1 MIARG
6 LTLVLAALAGSG
18 CVMHER
24 YRYVQEQAPCF
35 APGSDPVPG
44 APGERRPFPSVDC
57 RSALFKAAFVE
68 FDEAGGLIDPAQADK
83 AMALVLHE
91 KARAANGKVITFVYV
106 HGWKNNGNQAAPGAK
121 PKDVEKFFM
130 ALSELGYRAW
140 QANPAGPVP
149 VVGIYIGWR
158 GKSLMGPGAINWL
171 SYWGRRNTANRI
183 GGDALTAL
191 LNRAIETSVPNRDD
205 RSRVV
210 LVGHSFG
217 ARVLERAVEN
227 GVMLY
232 DPEALRSQAE
242 PVKPRVD
249 LVFYVNAAND
259 SRLGLARVQA
269 LRQQPITVRHP
280 DYDPV
285 KCTSG
290 NAAGDPICR
299 DYPLLV
305 AITSRGDAATR
316 RVQPFANAINFDG
329 DNPPFPPLPPDEF
342 LDDPPTRGQLRG
354 TAPANLPFL
363 QSHVLEETVC
373 PVPPEPVACTAGN
386 PSCAFA
392 FQGRGECT
400 ACFTARKRQ
409 PLEAVRPF
417 NETAYWIMDVDA
429 RIIRD
434 HGDIWNQSKLSM
446 LGAMLAPRG
455 FFESGTGRMQV
466 RPQ

>member
-1 MIARG
+1 MTARVAAV
-6 LTLVLAALAGSG
+6 LLAALSASG
-18 CVMHER
+18 CVMHQR

-35 APGSDPVPG
+35 APGADPVPG
-44 APGERRPFPSVDC
+44 EPGERRPFPSVDC

-68 FDEAGGLIDPAQADK
+68 FDQAGGLIDPMQADK
-83 AMALVLHE
+83 AVALVAHE
-91 KARAANGKVITFVYV
+91 KARAAGGKVITLVYV

-140 QANPAGPVP
+140 QAQPSGPVP
-149 VVGIYIGWR
+149 VVGIYVGWR

-183 GGDALTAL
+183 GGDDLTAV
-191 LNRAIETSVPNRDD
+191 LNRVIDASVPDRDD
-205 RSRVV
+205 LSRVV

-227 GVMLY
+227 GVTLY
-232 DPEALRSQAE
+232 DPEALAAKE
-242 PVKPRVD
+242 APVRPRVD
-249 LVFYVNAAND
+249 LVLYVNAATD
-259 SRLGLARVQA
+259 SRLGLRRVQA
-269 LRQQPITVRHP
+269 LRERPITVRHP
-280 DYDPV
+280 DYDPAL
-285 KCTSG
+285 CAGDS
-290 NAAGDPICR
+290 AAVDPICR

-329 DNPPFPPLPPDEF
+329 GDPPFPPLPPDQF
-342 LDDPPTRGQLRG
+342 LDDPPTRRRIRG

-363 QSHVLEETVC
+363 QSHVLEEAVC
-373 PVPPEPVACTAGN
+373 PLPPAQVECPAGS

-400 ACFTARKRQ
+400 ACFTAHKRQ
-409 PLEAVRPF
+409 PIDAVRPF

-434 HGDIWNQSKLSM
+434 HGDIWNQSTLSM
-446 LGAMLAPRG
+446 LGALMAPRG
-455 FFESGTGRMQV
+455 FFEPGSARMRIV
-466 RPQ
+466 PR